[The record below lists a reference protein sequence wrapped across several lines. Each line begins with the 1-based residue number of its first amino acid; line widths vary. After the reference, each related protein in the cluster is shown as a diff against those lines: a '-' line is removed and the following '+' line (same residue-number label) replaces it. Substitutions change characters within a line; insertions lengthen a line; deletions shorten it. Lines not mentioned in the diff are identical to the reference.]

1 MPLVIVLGILKG
13 NSAIER
19 VLQRFP
25 QNVGVLYNFT
35 YLLVMSPQDGWIY
48 VHFYRIC
55 FTVTTK
61 SVLTCNRRHE

>member
-25 QNVGVLYNFT
+25 QNVGVLYKITYYHLVHCNNKINS
-35 YLLVMSPQDGWIY
+35 YLLSE
-48 VHFYRIC
+48 
-55 FTVTTK
+55 T
-61 SVLTCNRRHE
+61 